1 MRKILFACAAVA
13 SFWTVGASAQET
25 VRPRWNYEGSAV
37 CPDGFDYVRG
47 LCRDRGGYY
56 RLQADDGGPGGAGI
70 RPHWNRLG
78 SAVCPEGYDYYA
90 RVGRCLPQR

>member
-1 MRKILFACAAVA
+1 MSAAYA
-13 SFWTVGASAQET
+13 GT
-25 VRPRWNYEGSAV
+25 
-37 CPDGFDYVRG
+37 
-47 LCRDRGGYY
+47 YY

-90 RVGRCLPQR
+90 WAAACHSASEGKART